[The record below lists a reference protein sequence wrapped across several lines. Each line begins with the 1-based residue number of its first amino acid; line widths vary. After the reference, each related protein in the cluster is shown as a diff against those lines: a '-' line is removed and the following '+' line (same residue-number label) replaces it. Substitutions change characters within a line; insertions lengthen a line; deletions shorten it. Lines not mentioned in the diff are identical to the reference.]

1 LYKFKFFFELQVDYD
16 PENPDVTYPPDYL
29 IPEDCKDDPNSKF
42 SCEEFDFING
52 VFDYFD
58 EIEAERSETCGPP
71 FLLGSGGGSQ
81 GGKGAGKGGGTGG
94 GTGGTGGK
102 GGKGGGIGG
111 NGGSGP
117 GFNLGGKSCYD

>member
-1 LYKFKFFFELQVDYD
+1 
-16 PENPDVTYPPDYL
+16 VTYPPDYL
-29 IPEDCKDDPNSKF
+29 IPEDCKDNPNSEF

-52 VFDYFD
+52 IFDYFD
-58 EIEAERSETCGPP
+58 EIEAVKSETCGPP
-71 FLLGSGGGSQ
+71 FLLGGSQ
-81 GGKGAGKGGGTGG
+81 GGKGKGAGKGAGKGGGKGG
-94 GTGGTGGK
+94 GFGGT

>member
-1 LYKFKFFFELQVDYD
+1 MCKFKFFFDLQVDYD

-29 IPEDCKDDPNSKF
+29 IPEDCKDDPKSEF

-52 VFDYFD
+52 IFDYFD
-58 EIEAERSETCGPP
+58 EIEAVKSETCGPP
-71 FLLGSGGGSQ
+71 FLLGGSQ
-81 GGKGAGKGGGTGG
+81 GGKGSGKGSGKGGGKGGFG
-94 GTGGTGGK
+94 GT

-117 GFNLGGKSCYD
+117 GFNLGGKSSYDRIE